1 MGGCCE
7 HREPSSVPCDDPE
20 GWNEAG
26 GRSEAQEGGDLHIQI
41 AESLLYSRNNTLQS
55 NYTLIKKNYLK
66 KKRKKK
72 RKHLLS
78 SPDTLK
84 IKTKFLS

>member
-1 MGGCCE
+1 VGGCCE

-26 GRSEAQEGGDLHIQI
+26 GRREAQEGGDLHIQI

-72 RKHLLS
+72 KENIFYH
-78 SPDTLK
+78 PQTP
-84 IKTKFLS
+84 